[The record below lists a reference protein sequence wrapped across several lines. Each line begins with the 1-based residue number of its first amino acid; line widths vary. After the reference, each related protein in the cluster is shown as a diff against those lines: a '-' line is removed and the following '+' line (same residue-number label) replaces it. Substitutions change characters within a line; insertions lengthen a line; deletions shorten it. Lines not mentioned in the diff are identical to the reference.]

1 MCPEPLPKKELISNM
16 HETAAAAAK
25 CEHDSLLLAD
35 PDNDKRAH
43 DVIEIVTM
51 ENSNHT
57 ADLPR
62 SNKEVSA

>member
-1 MCPEPLPKKELISNM
+1 M
-16 HETAAAAAK
+16 HETAPAATADNSK

-35 PDNDKRAH
+35 AH
-43 DVIEIVTM
+43 DVIEIVSM

>member
-1 MCPEPLPKKELISNM
+1 M
-16 HETAAAAAK
+16 HETAAAAADNSK
-25 CEHDSLLLAD
+25 CEHDSLLIAD
-35 PDNDKRAH
+35 PDNDKSAH
-43 DVIEIVTM
+43 DVIEIITM

>member
-1 MCPEPLPKKELISNM
+1 M

-25 CEHDSLLLAD
+25 CEHDSLLIAD
-35 PDNDKRAH
+35 PDNDKSAH
-43 DVIEIVTM
+43 DVIEIITM

-57 ADLPR
+57 GDLPR